1 MGGKIE
7 HVRRLGVSVPGHPT
21 TLLSAVV
28 EKTNITKKSE
38 LGPYAFEERMPNR
51 IAALINAEASQNK
64 MTGVLPVLASLLK
77 QDRRIETSYLC
88 DDETTQVYQLL
99 GEGDHF
105 CGYRNIQMML
115 LREQHSIPELQDMI
129 ERAWDKGCNS
139 HGRIETGGIRDTR
152 KHIGTS
158 EVVL

>member
-21 TLLSAVV
+21 TPLSAVV
-28 EKTNITKKSE
+28 QNTNITKKRE
-38 LGPYAFEERMPNR
+38 LGPYAFEPRIPDR
-51 IAALINAEASQNK
+51 IAALINAEVSQNK
-64 MTGVLPVLASLLK
+64 STGVLPVLASLLK
-77 QDRRIETSYLC
+77 QDRRVETSYLC
-88 DDETTQVYQLL
+88 DDETTQVYKLP
-99 GEGDHF
+99 GEGNHF

-115 LREQHSIPELQDMI
+115 REQHSIPELQDII